1 MPKFCLSPSR
11 VALLRAVIAIVVEDH
26 RLEQDRRPGAEEVV
40 GDYPFA
46 TCNALCYTICMNM
59 KTPTLR
65 QFQDRFPTEE
75 SCLDHL
81 FQVRYGTDFNCP
93 KCGRP
98 AKYSRVKGRRAYQ
111 CNWCAHQ
118 VYPTAG
124 TPFDRTR
131 TSLRDWFFVMFQF
144 CASRNGVAAK
154 EVERQLGV
162 TYKTAWR
169 MCHEIREYMAA
180 VDGNDP
186 IGGIGCKVEIDETF
200 IGGYE
205 RGARGG
211 VGKAVVLGM
220 LDKKGD
226 VVTHAVPNRRS
237 GTLLP
242 LIRASVKP
250 FSEVHTDEWLG
261 YGGLGMMGYR
271 HRTVNHS
278 KEEYVCA
285 THGTTVNGI
294 EGFWAQ
300 LKRGI
305 NGTHIHVSAK
315 HLPKYL
321 GEFEYRWNMRQV
333 PHLMLDR
340 LLLSFLR

>member
-1 MPKFCLSPSR
+1 MSNK
-11 VALLRAVIAIVVEDH
+11 A
-26 RLEQDRRPGAEEVV
+26 
-40 GDYPFA
+40 
-46 TCNALCYTICMNM
+46 
-59 KTPTLR
+59 PTLR

-75 SCLDHL
+75 ACLDHL

-93 KCGRP
+93 GCDRP
-98 AKYSRVKGRRAYQ
+98 AKFTRVKARRSYQ
-111 CNWCAHQ
+111 CQWCAHQ

-131 TSLRDWFFVMFQF
+131 TPLRDWFFVMFQF

-169 MCHEIREYMAA
+169 MCHMIREYMGA
-180 VDGNDP
+180 VDGSAP
-186 IGGIGCKVEIDETF
+186 IGGLGRTVQVDETF
-200 IGGYE
+200 IGGYQSAQDK
-205 RGARGG
+205 RDAGASN
-211 VGKAVVLGM
+211 KTVVFGM
-220 LDKKGD
+220 LEHGGD
-226 VVTHAVPNRRS
+226 LVTHVVPDRKS

-242 LIRASVKP
+242 IIRATVKRP
-250 FSEVHTDEWLG
+250 SKVHTDDWLG
-261 YGGLGMMGYR
+261 YGGVGTMGYQ
-271 HRTVNHS
+271 HATVNHS
-278 KEEYVCA
+278 LDQYVCRKTGA
-285 THGTTVNGI
+285 TVNAI

-305 NGTHIHVSAK
+305 NGTHIHVSGR

-321 GEFEYRWNMRQV
+321 GEFEYRWNMRQT

-340 LLLSFLR
+340 LMFSFAR